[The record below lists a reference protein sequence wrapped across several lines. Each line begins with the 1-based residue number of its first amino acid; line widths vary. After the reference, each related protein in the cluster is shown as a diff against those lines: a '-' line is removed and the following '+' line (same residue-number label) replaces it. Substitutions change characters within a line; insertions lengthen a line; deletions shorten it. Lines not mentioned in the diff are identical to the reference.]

1 MTPLAKNLC
10 HRLAL
15 TLGLALGQVGFV
27 AAADWVGPPKVID
40 GDTLEVR
47 GKVFRLHG
55 IDAPELGQ
63 ACAIRSRLYDCGLV
77 ARTALLDL
85 TAGAK
90 VVCTLLTRSS
100 DAPADAPANEGQP
113 GRFAAGGYDLSEGMA
128 YTGWA
133 LAQREQ
139 TTRYL
144 RFEAQAKSAGRG
156 LWKGAFVTPW
166 DWRRGKRLPEE
177 SRPQ

>member
-1 MTPLAKNLC
+1 MTPLSRNLC

-15 TLGLALGQVGFV
+15 TVALALGQVGLG
-27 AAADWVGPPKVID
+27 AAADWVGSPKVID

-63 ACAIRSRLYDCGLV
+63 ACRIRGRLYDCGLV

-90 VVCTLLTRSS
+90 VVCTPISRSS
-100 DAPADAPANEGQP
+100 DEPTDEGQP
-113 GRFAAGGYDLSEGMA
+113 GRCSAGGYNLSEGMA

-133 LAQREQ
+133 LVQREQ

-144 RFEAQAKSAGRG
+144 RFETQAKSAGRG

-166 DWRRGKRLPEE
+166 DWRRGQRVPEE
-177 SRPQ
+177 PGRQ

>member
-1 MTPLAKNLC
+1 MTPLARNLYQ
-10 HRLAL
+10 RLAL
-15 TLGLALGQVGFV
+15 TLALALGQAGLAV
-27 AAADWVGPPKVID
+27 AADWAGPPKIID
-40 GDTLEVR
+40 GDTLEVG

-63 ACAIRSRLYDCGLV
+63 ICAIRKRRYDCGLV

-85 TAGAK
+85 TAGAE
-90 VVCTLLTRSS
+90 VLCTPINRSS
-100 DAPADAPANEGQP
+100 DAPADDPAKDGQP
-113 GRFAAGGYDLSEGMA
+113 GRCAAGGYDLSEGMA

-133 LAQREQ
+133 LAQRDQ

-166 DWRRGKRLPEE
+166 DWRRGRRLPEE
-177 SRPQ
+177 TGAR